1 MLIHGDAAFAG
12 QGIVQETLNMSEL
25 PGYATGGTLHVI
37 VNNQIGFTT
46 DPAESRSTTY
56 ATDVA
61 KMLQVPIFHVNGEDP
76 EAVAQVIHLAMDYR
90 REFHR
95 DVVIDMYAYRRYG
108 HNEGDE
114 PEFTQPLMY
123 AAIKR
128 RKSVREG
135 YLDRLLALGG
145 VTQAE
150 ADQIARARRENLER
164 ELSVARSPEYQLKG
178 NELRGTWAGY
188 LGGDDAAVPEPDTG
202 VPEATLARL
211 LDALTHVP
219 DGFTPHPKIAR
230 WLGQRR
236 EMAEGK
242 RPLDWSAA
250 EALALATL
258 AVEGHPVR
266 VSGQDSQRG
275 TFSHRHAA
283 LTDLQTGA
291 RWLPLQ
297 HLAPDQAPVT
307 IVNSPLSEAGVLG
320 FEYGYS
326 LEMPEIWEAQFGD
339 FVNGAQV
346 IVDQFLVSAEDKWER
361 LSGLALLLP
370 HGFEGQGPEHSSARL
385 ERFMALAA
393 DDNIQLIQPTTPAQY
408 YHALR
413 RQVVRPLRK
422 PLVVMTPKSLLRH
435 PQVVSSL
442 DELAAGRFRRILP
455 DAAGLAPDGVTR
467 VLLATG
473 KVYYDLAKAREES
486 GRRDVAILRLEQLY
500 PLADSELAAALEPY
514 RPGTPLVWVQEE
526 PENMGAWRTLRVR
539 FGETLLGR
547 WPFSG
552 VTRESSASPATG
564 SAKSHALEQQQLVER
579 AFAVEVR
586 M

>member
-1 MLIHGDAAFAG
+1 MAHRGRINVLANIVDKSPAQIFREFDDNDPENFFGRGDVKYHMGHSTDATCSNGRKIHLTLCFNPSHLEFVNPVAVGRTRAKEERRGDAQRTRGLTVLIHGDAAFAG

-326 LEMPEIWEAQFGD
+326 LEM
-339 FVNGAQV
+339 
-346 IVDQFLVSAEDKWER
+346 R
-361 LSGLALLLP
+361 SGKR
-370 HGFEGQGPEHSSARL
+370 SSATSST
-385 ERFMALAA
+385 A
-393 DDNIQLIQPTTPAQY
+393 
-408 YHALR
+408 R
-413 RQVVRPLRK
+413 R
-422 PLVVMTPKSLLRH
+422 
-435 PQVVSSL
+435 
-442 DELAAGRFRRILP
+442 
-455 DAAGLAPDGVTR
+455 
-467 VLLATG
+467 
-473 KVYYDLAKAREES
+473 
-486 GRRDVAILRLEQLY
+486 
-500 PLADSELAAALEPY
+500 
-514 RPGTPLVWVQEE
+514 
-526 PENMGAWRTLRVR
+526 
-539 FGETLLGR
+539 
-547 WPFSG
+547 
-552 VTRESSASPATG
+552 
-564 SAKSHALEQQQLVER
+564 
-579 AFAVEVR
+579 
-586 M
+586 